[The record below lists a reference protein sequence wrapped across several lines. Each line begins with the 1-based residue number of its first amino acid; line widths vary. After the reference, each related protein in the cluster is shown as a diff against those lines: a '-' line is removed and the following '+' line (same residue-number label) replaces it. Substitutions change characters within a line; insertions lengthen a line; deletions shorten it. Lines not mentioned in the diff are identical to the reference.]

1 MRPDNWLWDDSVY
14 HEKSKISKKPFV
26 ESIVHKEENLTLTSR
41 KNVCSVEE
49 QGGIEKK
56 GLETKRTP
64 KLL

>member
-1 MRPDNWLWDDSVY
+1 MEN
-14 HEKSKISKKPFV
+14 
-26 ESIVHKEENLTLTSR
+26 IVHKEENLTLTSPR